1 MSDRE
6 FEDFFLTTW
15 VEDAG
20 VKVPGVKVPITG
32 EPLRELLRSVSE
44 VAALFAK
51 FTKRGVPAAV
61 LSALLRSKFRGTK
74 RAIGHAE
81 IAEAVVH
88 AAAAVDGDDITV
100 QASDA
105 IEAHTVEIDG

>member
-1 MSDRE
+1 PTFFFRRMVSVIESGYLFIAQPPLFKVKKGKVEKYLMSDRE
-6 FEDFFLTTW
+6 FVDFFLTTW

-51 FTKRGVPAAV
+51 LTERGVPGPALSV
-61 LSALLRSKFRGTK
+61 LR
-74 RAIGHAE
+74 
-81 IAEAVVH
+81 
-88 AAAAVDGDDITV
+88 
-100 QASDA
+100 
-105 IEAHTVEIDG
+105 